1 MGNITSFSSPH
12 RGSTTTNDS
21 SDEPAEEQQ
30 PATNYATVAEAAA
43 AHATAAAEE
52 AKVKAEQEQTSKSS
66 PRRVKKEHS
75 VPLPSLNGL
84 TAGRR
89 KRTQTDFLSPTFTP
103 QKRVKREDGTAA
115 AAVKTETSGE
125 EETTPSRDGKV
136 YAKYDKAWN
145 NNYQLLANYKDE
157 FGDCK
162 VPPSYKVEDSDDEVT
177 TIGKLYFF
185 HILCSSFD
193 PSANGL

>member
-1 MGNITSFSSPH
+1 MGTSFSSPH
-12 RGSTTTNDS
+12 RGSTANNDG
-21 SDEPAEEQQ
+21 SDEPAEQQ
-30 PATNYATVAEAAA
+30 PATNYASVAEASAA
-43 AHATAAAEE
+43 YAAAEE
-52 AKVKAEQEQTSKSS
+52 TKVKAEQQTSNSS

-75 VPLPSLNGL
+75 TPLPSLNGL

-103 QKRVKREDGTAA
+103 QKRAKREDGTAA
-115 AAVKTETSGE
+115 ATTAVKTETTGE

-145 NNYQLLANYKDE
+145 NNYQLLADYKDE
-157 FGDCK
+157 HGDCK

-177 TIGKLYFF
+177 TIGKLYCFF
-185 HILCSSFD
+185 SHILCSS
-193 PSANGL
+193 SNNGLYTT

>member
-1 MGNITSFSSPH
+1 MGASFSSPH
-12 RGSTTTNDS
+12 RGSTTNNNN
-21 SDEPAEEQQ
+21 DEPEEQH
-30 PATNYATVAEAAA
+30 PTTNYATVAEAAA
-43 AHATAAAEE
+43 AHAAAAEE
-52 AKVKAEQEQTSKSS
+52 AKVKAEQQTSNSS

-103 QKRVKREDGTAA
+103 QKRVKKEDGTAA
-115 AAVKTETSGE
+115 TVKTETRE

-193 PSANGL
+193 LC

>member
-12 RGSTTTNDS
+12 RGLTTNDS
-21 SDEPAEEQQ
+21 SDEPEQQ
-30 PATNYATVAEAAA
+30 PTTNYASVAEASAAYAA
-43 AHATAAAEE
+43 AEEE
-52 AKVKAEQEQTSKSS
+52 AKVKAEQQTSNSS

-103 QKRVKREDGTAA
+103 QKRVKKEDGTATA
-115 AAVKTETSGE
+115 TAVKTETTGE

-177 TIGKLYFF
+177 TIGKLYCFLF
-185 HILCSSFD
+185 ISCVLHLT
-193 PSANGL
+193 SANNGL

>member
-1 MGNITSFSSPH
+1 MGTSFSSPH
-12 RGSTTTNDS
+12 RGSTTTNDN
-21 SDEPAEEQQ
+21 SDEPEQQ
-30 PATNYATVAEAAA
+30 PATNYSTVAEAAA
-43 AHATAAAEE
+43 AHAAAAAAEE

-103 QKRVKREDGTAA
+103 QKCAKREDGTAA
-115 AAVKTETSGE
+115 ATTVKTETNGE

-177 TIGKLYFF
+177 TIGKFYCFLFCLYLVFF
-185 HILCSSFD
+185 I
-193 PSANGL
+193 

>member
-12 RGSTTTNDS
+12 RGSTTNNDN
-21 SDEPAEEQQ
+21 SDEPEEQQ
-30 PATNYATVAEAAA
+30 PTANYATVAEAAV
-43 AHATAAAEE
+43 AHAAAAEE

-66 PRRVKKEHS
+66 PRRVKKEDAG

-103 QKRVKREDGTAA
+103 QKRVKKEGGTAA
-115 AAVKTETSGE
+115 ATVKTEKTGE

-177 TIGKLYFF
+177 TIGKLYCFF
-185 HILCSSFD
+185 SYLVFFI
-193 PSANGL
+193 

>member
-1 MGNITSFSSPH
+1 MGTSFSSPH
-12 RGSTTTNDS
+12 RGSATTNDN
-21 SDEPAEEQQ
+21 SDEPEEQQ
-30 PATNYATVAEAAA
+30 PTTNYATVAEASAA
-43 AHATAAAEE
+43 YAAEE
-52 AKVKAEQEQTSKSS
+52 AKVKAEQQTS

-103 QKRVKREDGTAA
+103 QKRVKREDGTAV
-115 AAVKTETSGE
+115 AVKTETGE

-185 HILCSSFD
+185 FISSVLHHLT
-193 PSANGL
+193 SANNGL